1 MNTWIRS
8 AASLLLALSVGT
20 LFGCGGSGS
29 SEGTGTLT
37 LGVTDAPIDDAT
49 SVVVQ
54 FSGVAFKRE
63 GQGPEIV
70 HDLTPTPRQ
79 FNLLEFQDGRAA
91 LLLDGVTLPAGRYEW
106 LRLIVD
112 NAAGVRDSYLVT
124 STGAECEL
132 EVPSGAES
140 GLKLNRG
147 FNLPADGSIALTVD
161 FNLNESLHA
170 PPGQQ
175 GSGLDCTQAVLMRP
189 TLRVVDNANVGAIA
203 GLVDAGLVTAECMPK
218 VYVFSGANIV
228 PDDIEDLTAGTDV
241 DPMTVAAV
249 HVVTGAT
256 QYEYHAAFLPAG
268 SYTAAFTCS
277 DDDPANDDALVFSAP
292 QTATVQSNLI
302 TTINFAPP
310 PPP

>member
-1 MNTWIRS
+1 MNSWTRAS
-8 AASLLLALSVGT
+8 SLLLIALSVGT
-20 LFGCGGSGS
+20 LIGCGGGS
-29 SEGTGTLT
+29 SEDTGTLT
-37 LGVTDAPIDDAT
+37 LGVTDAPIDEAT

-54 FSGVAFKRE
+54 FSGVAFKHE

-70 HDLTPTPRQ
+70 QDLMPTPRQ
-79 FNLLEFQDGRAA
+79 FNLLEYQDGRAA

-112 NAAGVRDSYLVT
+112 NAPGVRDSYLVT
-124 STGAECEL
+124 STGAECEV

-147 FNLPADGSIALTVD
+147 FSLPADGSIALTVD
-161 FNLNESLHA
+161 FNLHESLRA
-170 PPGQQ
+170 PPGQE

-203 GLVDAGLVTAECMPK
+203 GQVDATLVGVDCMPK
-218 VYVFSGANIV
+218 VYVFSGAGAT
-228 PDDIEDLTAGTDV
+228 PDDIEDVTAGTDV
-241 DPMTVAAV
+241 DPLIVAPV
-249 HVVTGAT
+249 HVVSGAT
-256 QYEYHAAFLPAG
+256 QYQYQAAFVPPG
-268 SYTAAFTCS
+268 DYTLAFTCT
-277 DDDPANDDALVFSAP
+277 DDDPTIDDTLVFSP
-292 QTATVQSNLI
+292 TQNATVQPNLI

>member
-1 MNTWIRS
+1 MNTWTRS
-8 AASLLLALSVGT
+8 AALVLVGLSAGSLI
-20 LFGCGGSGS
+20 GCGGSGS
-29 SEGTGTLT
+29 DGTGTLT

-63 GQGPEIV
+63 GAAPEV
-70 HDLTPTPRQ
+70 VQSLVPTPRQ
-79 FNLLEFQDGRAA
+79 IDLLEFQDGRAA

-112 NAAGVRDSYLVT
+112 DAPGVRDSYLVT

-147 FNLPADGSIALTVD
+147 FSLPADGSIALTVD
-161 FNLNESLHA
+161 FNLNESLRA

-203 GLVDAGLVTAECMPK
+203 GLVDATLVTPGCMPK
-218 VYVFSGANIV
+218 VYVFSGAGIV
-228 PDDIEDLTAGTDV
+228 PDDIEDTTAGTDV
-241 DPMTVAAV
+241 DPLTVAAV
-249 HVVTGAT
+249 HVVSGAT
-256 QYEYHAAFLPAG
+256 QFEYHAAFLPAG

-277 DDDPANDDALVFSAP
+277 DDDPTNDDALVFSAP
-292 QTATVQSNLI
+292 QNAVVQSNLI
-302 TTINFAPP
+302 TTVNFAPP